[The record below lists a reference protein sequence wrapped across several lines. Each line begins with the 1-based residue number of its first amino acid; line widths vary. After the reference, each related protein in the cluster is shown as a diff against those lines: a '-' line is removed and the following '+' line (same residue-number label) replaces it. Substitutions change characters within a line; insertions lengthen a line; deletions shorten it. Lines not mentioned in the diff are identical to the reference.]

1 MNECRV
7 VVLGEEMCKLLEL
20 AHTRWVVQISSTACQ
35 LLRNQNTREIQ
46 TKGQILYMRML
57 LNFWYGVE
65 DIQLI
70 LDLEQHVIVSYLL
83 LSYLSVRY
91 SWTTMGLA
99 RVLYSRQV
107 PTSTAGKL
115 FCVF

>member
-70 LDLEQHVIVSYLL
+70 LDLEQHVIVMLPVAQLPFRS
-83 LSYLSVRY
+83 
-91 SWTTMGLA
+91 
-99 RVLYSRQV
+99 
-107 PTSTAGKL
+107 L
-115 FCVF
+115 FLDYNGPCTRPI